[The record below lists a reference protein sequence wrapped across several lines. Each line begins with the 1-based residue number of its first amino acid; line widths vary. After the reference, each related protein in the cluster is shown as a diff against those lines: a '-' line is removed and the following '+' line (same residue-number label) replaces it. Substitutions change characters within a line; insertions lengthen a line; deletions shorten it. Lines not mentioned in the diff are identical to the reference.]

1 MLSPLSRESNYKDSL
16 KKFFVDFL
24 REQNIPVTFD
34 KMLNFPNVF
43 RESFIIKEER
53 IDKWV
58 SIISGGIQEI
68 SPVISAYPAIY
79 LCSRRDNEG
88 YKLAQLRDLVK
99 GVLDESLSIPFYRSY
114 PEPVEWELIGRMS
127 VFHLGES
134 EQLTTQ
140 DGTKFKRM
148 SLELKWASTI

>member
-24 REQNIPVTFD
+24 QGQNIPVTFD
-34 KMLNFPNVF
+34 KLLNFPDIYQATF
-43 RESFIIKEER
+43 RLQDEKVDR
-53 IDKWV
+53 WA
-58 SIISGGIQEI
+58 SIISGGITQRT
-68 SPVISAYPAIY
+68 PVISAFPVIF

-99 GVLDESLSIPFYRSY
+99 GKLEESRSIPFYRSY
-114 PEPVEWELIGRMS
+114 PEPMEWELIGRMA
-127 VFHLGES
+127 VYYHPES
-134 EQLTTQ
+134 EQLTIQ
-140 DGTKFKRM
+140 DGTKVKRM